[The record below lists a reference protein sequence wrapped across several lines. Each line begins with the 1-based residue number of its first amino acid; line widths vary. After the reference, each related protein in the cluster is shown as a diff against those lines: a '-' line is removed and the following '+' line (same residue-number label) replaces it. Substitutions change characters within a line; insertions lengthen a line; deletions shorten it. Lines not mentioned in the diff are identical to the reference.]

1 MVNFKST
8 KKGMKKTTRR
18 SESLL
23 FLKKCR
29 TLKDFKRS
37 KRVLI
42 SLNNTHKSKELNKSL
57 RHKDNLTKEEHY
69 HQNKV
74 DKILN
79 KIDSKTK
86 MVDKT
91 KEQKEKEQAVKN
103 ELAKL
108 KRDEVEFER
117 MRIKRIDSQKKDKL
131 NDGYSQISINLL
143 ESKIKNSILE
153 RVKMDENKK
162 TIQSKDQKMTD
173 FVNSQIWNN

>member
-1 MVNFKST
+1 
-8 KKGMKKTTRR
+8 
-18 SESLL
+18 
-23 FLKKCR
+23 
-29 TLKDFKRS
+29 
-37 KRVLI
+37 
-42 SLNNTHKSKELNKSL
+42 
-57 RHKDNLTKEEHY
+57 
-69 HQNKV
+69 
-74 DKILN
+74 
-79 KIDSKTK
+79 

-91 KEQKEKEQAVKN
+91 KEQKEKEQAVKY

-173 FVNSQIWNN
+173 FVSSQIWNN